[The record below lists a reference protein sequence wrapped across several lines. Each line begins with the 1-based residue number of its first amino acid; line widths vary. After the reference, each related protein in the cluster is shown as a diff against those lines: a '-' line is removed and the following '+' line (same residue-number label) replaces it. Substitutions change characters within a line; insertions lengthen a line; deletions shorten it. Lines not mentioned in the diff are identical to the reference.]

1 MNQELIRQ
9 SLLFAGLSGEDIDW
23 LARMGEPCT
32 IRKGEHLLKEG
43 NLGEALYIVIQGD
56 FEVSKRSGNREV
68 VITTQSAG
76 AMLGEMSLIA
86 ATPHTASVRALTDG
100 ELYRISKTVFDELIA
115 TRPAATL
122 SILRTVISRL
132 RHTEST
138 LRQSEKMVAL
148 GTLAAG
154 LAHELNNPAAAARR
168 SSEQLRDLLVKWQQL
183 NLALGALVLDEEQ
196 TKRMVALREAMPERA
211 ASPAILDPLQ
221 RSDREAELQT
231 FLEEQGIDDGWEIA
245 PVLVAF
251 GWKLDEIASLTGL
264 FKGFHFAVVIR
275 WLCVGCS
282 IFALLDEVYK
292 STERISEIVKAV
304 KSYSYLDQAP
314 LQDVDVQEGLENT
327 LVILRSKLKQG
338 VEVIRHYT
346 PGLPRIEAFG
356 SELNQVWTNI
366 IDNAIDAMGGIGEI
380 HIKTYKKGE
389 EVVVEISDN
398 GPGISADILSKIFD
412 PFFTT
417 KPPGVGSG
425 LGLHISYNIIQ
436 RHRGQIDVASQPG
449 ETTFRVSLPIRLSA

>member
-1 MNQELIRQ
+1 
-9 SLLFAGLSGEDIDW
+9 
-23 LARMGEPCT
+23 
-32 IRKGEHLLKEG
+32 
-43 NLGEALYIVIQGD
+43 
-56 FEVSKRSGNREV
+56 
-68 VITTQSAG
+68 
-76 AMLGEMSLIA
+76 
-86 ATPHTASVRALTDG
+86 
-100 ELYRISKTVFDELIA
+100 
-115 TRPAATL
+115 
-122 SILRTVISRL
+122 
-132 RHTEST
+132 
-138 LRQSEKMVAL
+138 
-148 GTLAAG
+148 
-154 LAHELNNPAAAARR
+154 
-168 SSEQLRDLLVKWQQL
+168 
-183 NLALGALVLDEEQ
+183 
-196 TKRMVALREAMPERA
+196 MVALREAMPERA